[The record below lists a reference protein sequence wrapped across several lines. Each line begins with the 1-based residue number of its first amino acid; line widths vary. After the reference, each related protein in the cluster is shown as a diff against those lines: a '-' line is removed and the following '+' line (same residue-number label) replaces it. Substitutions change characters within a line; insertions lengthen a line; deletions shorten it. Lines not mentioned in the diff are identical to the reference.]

1 MEGTGTSTRVLSFSS
16 RAALGAGTSFSAMR
30 FAPFVARH
38 TNDRASPMS
47 RCAMWSALPRSASQ
61 RHARSYTHIFTCA
74 AHPSTR
80 IQVTAVGAVTV
91 TRNARPRPL

>member
-61 RHARSYTHIFTCA
+61 RHARSYTHFFHVLHI
-74 AHPSTR
+74 HPLASKS
-80 IQVTAVGAVTV
+80 Q
-91 TRNARPRPL
+91 LWEQSQ